1 MLTGCWPKTKQNR
14 ISVHEHSKNWKLP
27 LGCRTRSGDDDWRA
41 APTLLPAPP
50 SRSHGV
56 VTSISLEEG
65 FNKTSIQPYQNI
77 FVFSHRCLWPTAT
90 STAVGL
96 FPPTGGE
103 LFGPSPGVWD
113 AWLTA
118 IRTHWRNCFLNYVF
132 FSFFFISHQQ
142 EQVYS
147 DAGCTNQADQQSALT
162 LMCRLQCF
170 IFAFPRLLSTCAA
183 LCLSRYVNLSLD
195 KAWS

>member
-1 MLTGCWPKTKQNR
+1 MLTSCWPKTKQNR

-27 LGCRTRSGDDDWRA
+27 LGCRTRRGDDDWPGCANPA
-41 APTLLPAPP
+41 ARPP

-132 FSFFFISHQQ
+132 FSFFSFRTSRSRSI
-142 EQVYS
+142 
-147 DAGCTNQADQQSALT
+147 
-162 LMCRLQCF
+162 LMQDVQIRQINSLPWRF